1 MTIDT
6 IQQSAVQR
14 VASRV
19 GEILRAW
26 GPVQLDAATIA
37 RFDEAEGWPVA
48 VDAGGAVSPAI
59 LLQLGN
65 ERADVHH
72 DRRPHETLD
81 PGLKNPVNGGTAAW
95 WTRPL
100 RPDEAIRGEVAIK
113 SAYVREG
120 KNGKLAFVVLETRFL
135 DMAGAPVGR
144 AEKTVIY
151 REGA

>member
-1 MTIDT
+1 MAPD
-6 IQQSAVQR
+6 S
-14 VASRV
+14 
-19 GEILRAW
+19 
-26 GPVQLDAATIA
+26 
-37 RFDEAEGWPVA
+37 
-48 VDAGGAVSPAI
+48 GGAVSPAI

-65 ERADVHH
+65 DPVDVHH

-81 PGLKNPVNGGTAAW
+81 PGLKNPVNGGTAIW

-100 RPDEAIRGEVAIK
+100 QPDEPVRGEVAIK

-135 DMAGAPVGR
+135 DTSGAPVAR